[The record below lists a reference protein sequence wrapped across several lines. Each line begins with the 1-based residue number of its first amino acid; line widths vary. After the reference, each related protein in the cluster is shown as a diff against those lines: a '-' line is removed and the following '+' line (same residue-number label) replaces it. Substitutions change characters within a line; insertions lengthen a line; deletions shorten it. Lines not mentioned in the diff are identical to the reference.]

1 MTTPLAGIKVLDLTR
16 YQSGPACT
24 VLLGDLG
31 ADIIK
36 VETRERGDEGR
47 YVFPVE
53 GEEVNPYFLAMNHG
67 KRGITVDHR
76 KPEGRELLYRLGA
89 TCDVVVENFRPGAA
103 DALGLGYGDF
113 KQHNPGV
120 VYASISAYGEKGPLA
135 GMAGFDIHAQAMGG
149 LLSTTGGEG
158 DAFPVGAAIGDQMA
172 GMTLSTAILAA
183 LLTKE
188 RTGAGQ
194 KVAVSLYGSQL
205 ALQAW
210 EISHYAMSRQLPGK
224 GGNSHPIIRTSGAVW
239 GAYRTSN
246 GHIALGV
253 IGADQWR
260 KFCAAVGME
269 QQAGDDSQFMQDASH
284 LKEEIKRRLEART
297 TEEWLSALQEADIFV
312 SKVNNYADILAD
324 PQAIANGYVVRIQP
338 GKGKTRGKN
347 QDKTYDIVGS
357 PFQFSETPPEIRALP
372 PGLGEHPEQILAE
385 IGIDPEEIARLRAAE
400 VV

>member
-36 VETRERGDEGR
+36 VESRERGDEGR

-67 KRGITVDHR
+67 KRSITVDHR

-89 TCDVVVENFRPGAA
+89 GCDVVVENFRPGAA
-103 DALGLGYGDF
+103 DALGIGYGDF

-120 VYASISAYGEKGPLA
+120 VYASISAFGEKGPLA
-135 GMAGFDIHAQAMGG
+135 GMAGFDIHGQAMGG

-158 DAFPVGAAIGDQMA
+158 DAFPVGAALGDQMA
-172 GMTLSTAILAA
+172 GITLSPAILAA

-188 RTGAGQ
+188 RTGVGQ

-210 EISHYAMSRQLPGK
+210 EISHYAVSRKLPGK
-224 GGNSHPIIRTSGAVW
+224 GGNSHPIIRTAGGVW
-239 GAYRTSN
+239 GAYRTRN

-253 IGADQWR
+253 IGAGQWS
-260 KFCAAVGME
+260 KFCAAIGME
-269 QQAGDDSQFMQDASH
+269 EQEAGEGSEFMLDVSH
-284 LKEEIKRRLEART
+284 LEEEIKRRLEERT
-297 TEEWLSALQEADIFV
+297 TEEWLSVLQEADIHV
-312 SKVNNYADILAD
+312 GKVNTYADILVD
-324 PQAIANGYVVRIQP
+324 PQAIANGYVVSVSP
-338 GKGKTRGKN
+338 GNGKK
-347 QDKTYDIVGS
+347 YDIVGS
-357 PFQFSETPPEIRALP
+357 PFQFSETPPEIRDLP
-372 PGLGEHPEQILAE
+372 PELGEHTEQILAE
-385 IGIDPEEIARLRAAE
+385 IGIEPEEIARLRTAA
-400 VV
+400 VL